1 MNFLKRHYEKLI
13 LAVMLVIFLV
23 SLFYQVDIITGENKI
38 TAQDLKLP
46 PMHADFENT
55 NFSDSKFDN
64 KTIFLD
70 KTAWVKTVPK
80 DPSIKVHTDLLNNF
94 EASRCPH
101 CKKIVPRYFFYNKP
115 HKCPICSGDLPEP
128 PPPDG
133 VGPKLPENNGK
144 GDADG
149 DGIPDNVENMW
160 GTNPN
165 VADSES
171 DKDGDG
177 FANIYEYKHNTDG
190 SKVRSHPPLCLRLYL
205 QEIRRSPLDI
215 KLKKITTY
223 GESDKNKWDVQVNTK
238 NGTKSRF
245 LVLGDTIKIGPKDYK
260 LVDIVPK
267 TIQERR
273 RNVMVKVDVSEI
285 ILKALKG
292 NDTITAVRNTDVY
305 SSKPQ
310 AALID
315 ELDGRE
321 YVVEEG
327 AKMTLGDNNTGRES
341 YMVVKVDPTKE
352 RVTLQD
358 IKRKKTCF
366 VGKELKIP
374 RIRKVEANPGMD
386 GMMEDPSMMGDPSL
400 RRGNQPNN
408 RRRNFTQPL
417 I

>member
-13 LAVMLVIFLV
+13 LAVMLVIFLF

-38 TAQDLKLP
+38 TAQDLQLP
-46 PMHADFENT
+46 PMHADFKNT
-55 NFSDSKFDN
+55 NFNDSKFNN

-80 DPSIKVHTDLLNNF
+80 DPKVKVHTDLLNNF
-94 EASRCPH
+94 KASRCPH
-101 CKKIVPRYFFYNKP
+101 CKKIVPRYFFMNLP

-128 PPPDG
+128 PIPVDKPPDDD
-133 VGPKLPENNGK
+133 GK
-144 GDADG
+144 GDKDK
-149 DGIPDNVENMW
+149 DGIPDNIESSW

-177 FANIYEYKHNTDG
+177 FANIYEYKHGTNG
-190 SKVRSHPPLCLRLYL
+190 SKARSHPPLCNRLYL

-223 GESDKNKWDVQVNTK
+223 GEKDKGDWDVQVNTQ
-238 NGTKSRF
+238 NGRKSRF
-245 LVLGDTIKIGPKDYK
+245 ISLGDTVKVGSKDYK
-260 LVDIVPK
+260 LIDIIPK
-267 TIQERR
+267 TIKERR
-273 RNVMVKVDVSEI
+273 RNVVVKVDVSEI
-285 ILKALKG
+285 ILKSLKG
-292 NDTITAVRNTDVY
+292 NDTITAVRNKDVF

-321 YVVEEG
+321 YIVDEG
-327 AKMTLGDNNTGRES
+327 ARMTLGDANTGKER
-341 YMVVKVDPTKE
+341 YMVLKVDPAKE
-352 RVTLQD
+352 RVTLRD
-358 IKRKKTCF
+358 LKRKKSCF

-374 RIRKVEANPGMD
+374 KIRKVEANRGGMD
-386 GMMEDPSMMGDPSL
+386 GMMEDPSMMMNPSN
-400 RRGNQPNN
+400 RRGNKRNN
-408 RRRNFTQPL
+408 RARGITQPL

>member
-13 LAVMLVIFLV
+13 LAVMLVIFLF

-55 NFSDSKFDN
+55 NFNDPKFNDKN
-64 KTIFLD
+64 IFLT
-70 KTAWVKTVPK
+70 KTAWIKTVPK
-80 DPSIKVHTDLLNNF
+80 DPKIKVHTDLLNNF
-94 EASRCPH
+94 KASRCPH
-101 CKKIVPRYFFYNKP
+101 CKKIVPQYFFYNLP
-115 HKCPICSGDLPEP
+115 HKCPICGDSLPEP
-128 PPPDG
+128 DNKTTTVIVINNDG
-133 VGPKLPENNGK
+133 DSDN
-144 GDADG
+144 
-149 DGIPDNVENMW
+149 DGIPDNVENRW
-160 GTNPN
+160 GTNPK

-177 FANIYEYKHNTDG
+177 FANIYEYKNKTDG
-190 SKVRSHPPLCLRLYL
+190 SKARNHPPLCQRLYL

-223 GESDKNKWDVQVNTK
+223 GEKDKSNWDVQINTQ
-238 NGTKSRF
+238 NGRKSRF
-245 LVLGDTIKIGPKDYK
+245 IVLGDTVRIGSKDYK
-260 LVDIVPK
+260 LIDIVPK
-267 TIQERR
+267 TIKERR

-285 ILKALKG
+285 VLKSVKG
-292 NDTITAVRNTDVY
+292 NDTITAIRNKDVF

-321 YVVEEG
+321 YLVEEG
-327 AKMTLGDNNTGRES
+327 AKMTIGDASTGKES
-341 YMVVKVDPTKE
+341 YMVVSVDPGKE
-352 RVTLQD
+352 RVTMRD
-358 IKRKKTCF
+358 IKRKKSCF

-374 RIRKVEANPGMD
+374 RIRKVDANPGGMD
-386 GMMEDPSMMGDPSL
+386 GMMEDPTMMMEPSS
-400 RRGNQPNN
+400 
-408 RRRNFTQPL
+408 RRRNKRNNRAGGITRPL